1 MHFRRMKKNQLPPTQ
16 GFSLL
21 ELLIAAMI
29 VMISASWALPQYR
42 RQLALNQ
49 LDQYTQKIESGLFS
63 LRARQS
69 AEGTSCEMNFAANY
83 VGTDNSSGGFG
94 AVENVVELGHLSKE
108 DRAQRLQCCDTT
120 QCEWNPP
127 YRLINLEQTRIS
139 KNVEIKVSQSAYSL
153 SPPGTSTDGN
163 ALVLLVRST
172 SWNQDPERPLPIRC
186 IKLSTSGHLHSG
198 TWEERRCRRR

>member
-1 MHFRRMKKNQLPPTQ
+1 MKKNQFPPTQ

-21 ELLIAAMI
+21 EVLIAAVI
-29 VMISASWALPQYR
+29 VTLAASWAIPQYR

-69 AEGTSCEMNFAANY
+69 TEGTSCEIKFAANY
-83 VGTDNSSGGFG
+83 VGTDNINGDFG
-94 AVENVVELGHLSKE
+94 SVENIVELGHLSKE
-108 DRAQRLQCCDTT
+108 DRAQRLQCCDTK

-127 YRLINLEQTRIS
+127 YRLIDLEQTAIS
-139 KNVEIKVSQSAYSL
+139 KNVEIKVSQSTYSL

-163 ALVLLVRST
+163 ALVMLVRST
-172 SWNQDPERPLPIRC
+172 SWDQDPQRPLPIRC
-186 IKLSTSGHLHSG
+186 IKFSTSGHLHSG
-198 TWEERRCRRR
+198 TWEDTRCRRR

>member
-1 MHFRRMKKNQLPPTQ
+1 MKPIQLSSTA

-21 ELLIAAMI
+21 EILIASVI
-29 VMISASWALPQYR
+29 VMISASWALPQYQ
-42 RQLALNQ
+42 RQMALNR

-69 AEGTSCEMNFAANY
+69 SEGTSCEMNFAASY
-83 VGTDNSSGGFG
+83 VGIDNISDGFG
-94 AVENVVELGHLSKE
+94 TAENLVELGHLSKE

-120 QCEWNPP
+120 QCEWDPP
-127 YRLINLEQTRIS
+127 YRLISMEQTAIS
-139 KNVEIKVSQSAYSL
+139 KNVEIKASQATYSL

-163 ALVLLVRST
+163 ALVFLVRSIN
-172 SWNQDPERPLPIRC
+172 WNRDPQRPLPIRC

-198 TWEERRCRRR
+198 TWDNLRCRRR

>member
-1 MHFRRMKKNQLPPTQ
+1 MHFRIMMKNQFSPTQ

-21 ELLIAAMI
+21 EVLIAAVI
-29 VMISASWALPQYR
+29 VMISASWAIPQYR

-69 AEGTSCEMNFAANY
+69 AEGTSCEMNFSANH
-83 VGTDNSSGGFG
+83 VGTDNITDGFG
-94 AVENVVELGHLSKE
+94 TVENVVELGHLSKQ
-108 DRAQRLQCCDTT
+108 DRDQRLQCCDTT

-127 YRLINLEQTRIS
+127 YRLINMEQTAIS

-172 SWNQDPERPLPIRC
+172 SWNQDPQRPLPVRC

-198 TWEERRCRRR
+198 TWEDTRCRRR

>member
-1 MHFRRMKKNQLPPTQ
+1 MYFRIMMKNQFLPTQ

-21 ELLIAAMI
+21 EVLIAAVI
-29 VMISASWALPQYR
+29 VMISASWAIPQYR

-69 AEGTSCEMNFAANY
+69 AEGTSCEMNFSANH
-83 VGTDNSSGGFG
+83 VGTDNITDGFG
-94 AVENVVELGHLSKE
+94 TVENVVELGHLSKQ
-108 DRAQRLQCCDTT
+108 DRDQRLQCCDTT

-127 YRLINLEQTRIS
+127 YRLINMEQTAIS

-172 SWNQDPERPLPIRC
+172 SWNQDPQRPLPVRC

-198 TWEERRCRRR
+198 TWEDTRCRRR

>member
-1 MHFRRMKKNQLPPTQ
+1 MHTGIMNNNQFPPTP

-21 ELLIAAMI
+21 EVLIAAVI
-29 VMISASWALPQYR
+29 VMISASWAIPQYR

-69 AEGTSCEMNFAANY
+69 AEGTSCEMNFPANY
-83 VGTDNSSGGFG
+83 VGTDNITSGFG
-94 AVENVVELGHLSKE
+94 TVENVVELGHLSKE

-127 YRLINLEQTRIS
+127 YRLINMEKTGIS
-139 KNVEIKVSQSAYSL
+139 KNVEIKVSQQAYSL

-172 SWNQDPERPLPIRC
+172 SWNEDPQRPLPVRC

-198 TWEERRCRRR
+198 TWEDTRCRRR

>member
-1 MHFRRMKKNQLPPTQ
+1 MHSGIMNNNQFSPAP

-21 ELLIAAMI
+21 EVLIAAVI
-29 VMISASWALPQYR
+29 VMISASWAIPQYR
-42 RQLALNQ
+42 RQFALNQ

-69 AEGTSCEMNFAANY
+69 AEGTSCEMNFPANY
-83 VGTDNSSGGFG
+83 VGTDNITGGFG
-94 AVENVVELGHLSKE
+94 TVENVVELGHLSKE

-127 YRLINLEQTRIS
+127 YRLINMEKTGLS
-139 KNVEIKVSQSAYSL
+139 KNVEIKVSQQAYSL

-172 SWNQDPERPLPIRC
+172 SWNEDPQRPLPVRC

-198 TWEERRCRRR
+198 TWEDTRCRRR

>member
-1 MHFRRMKKNQLPPTQ
+1 MHSGIMNNNQFSPAP

-21 ELLIAAMI
+21 EVLIAAVI
-29 VMISASWALPQYR
+29 VMISASWAIPQYR
-42 RQLALNQ
+42 RQFALNQ

-69 AEGTSCEMNFAANY
+69 AEGTSCEMNFPANY
-83 VGTDNSSGGFG
+83 VGTDNITGGFG
-94 AVENVVELGHLSKE
+94 TVENVVELGHLSKE

-127 YRLINLEQTRIS
+127 YRLINMEKTGLS
-139 KNVEIKVSQSAYSL
+139 KNVEIKVSQQAYSL

-172 SWNQDPERPLPIRC
+172 SWNEDPQRPLPVRC

-198 TWEERRCRRR
+198 TWEDARCRRR

>member
-1 MHFRRMKKNQLPPTQ
+1 MHSGIMNNNQFSPAP

-21 ELLIAAMI
+21 EVLIAAVI
-29 VMISASWALPQYR
+29 VMISASWAIPQYR

-69 AEGTSCEMNFAANY
+69 AEGTSCEMNFPANY
-83 VGTDNSSGGFG
+83 VGTDNITGGFG
-94 AVENVVELGHLSKE
+94 TVENVVELGHLSKE

-127 YRLINLEQTRIS
+127 YRLINMEKTGLS
-139 KNVEIKVSQSAYSL
+139 KNVEIKVSQQAYSL

-172 SWNQDPERPLPIRC
+172 SWNEDPQRPLPVRC

-198 TWEERRCRRR
+198 TWEDTRCRRR